1 MIIIF
6 LVRIWKGAGVEE
18 EANEVGGGD
27 YHPGASLTANTT
39 WIQLKY
45 K

>member
-18 EANEVGGGD
+18 EANEVGGD
-27 YHPGASLTANTT
+27 YHPGASLTANTI